1 MCKWYMESNSFW
13 SMKHGYLIRC
23 FGRFF
28 PDSETTF
35 DSQRMP
41 NENGALQKLY
51 HASGQGR
58 LGWDGKGYV
67 I

>member
-1 MCKWYMESNSFW
+1 
-13 SMKHGYLIRC
+13 MKHGYLIRC
-23 FGRFF
+23 FGCFF

-51 HASGQGR
+51 NASGQGR